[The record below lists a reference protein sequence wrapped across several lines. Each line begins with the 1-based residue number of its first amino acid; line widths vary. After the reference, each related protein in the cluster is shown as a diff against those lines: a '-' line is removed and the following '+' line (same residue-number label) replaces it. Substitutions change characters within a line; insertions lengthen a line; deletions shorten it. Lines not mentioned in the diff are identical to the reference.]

1 VKWYVEDGNDVA
13 LEIAAELCLSAMTTS
28 LLLVEATAQK
38 MMQEM
43 SVSPFSE
50 ASFALHL
57 LLEQKPTQFATEQAL
72 TALGGK
78 R

>member
-1 VKWYVEDGNDVA
+1 VA

-43 SVSPFSE
+43 SVSLFSE

-57 LLEQKPTQFATEQAL
+57 LIEQKPTQFATEQAL
-72 TALGGK
+72 KALGGK

>member
-1 VKWYVEDGNDVA
+1 VRWYIEDGNEVA

-38 MMQEM
+38 MMQET
-43 SVSPFSE
+43 SVSLFSE
-50 ASFALHL
+50 ASFALYL
-57 LLEQKPTQFATEQAL
+57 LLEQKPTQFATEQAIK
-72 TALGGK
+72 ALGGK